1 MDHNIIRDL
10 LPIYA
15 DGLESEESRA
25 LIEAHLA
32 DCPDCR
38 AQLERMRARVDAPG
52 RTEGADCRRILG
64 RQKRKLARRTTL
76 AAAAALLLGAGL
88 CLLWLWSRGC
98 FDVAD
103 RQTSPD
109 GRITTTAYRK
119 NVSGLFPTD
128 HGFTVRDE
136 GAFRGTTNYLDGT
149 SFQGMW
155 WSPDS
160 RYRVIAM
167 ETEEEG
173 GRLAMVD
180 YRNNVSRNLTA
191 YLDMAVT
198 GSGAFP
204 GLIQE
209 GEGLWPAI
217 EYRFLQWSDQA
228 SVMLLHYAYA
238 DRQGEEHEGYFW
250 YDCGSGEIS
259 GVMELPE
266 EP

>member
-1 MDHNIIRDL
+1 
-10 LPIYA
+10 
-15 DGLESEESRA
+15 
-25 LIEAHLA
+25 
-32 DCPDCR
+32 
-38 AQLERMRARVDAPG
+38 
-52 RTEGADCRRILG
+52 
-64 RQKRKLARRTTL
+64 
-76 AAAAALLLGAGL
+76 
-88 CLLWLWSRGC
+88 
-98 FDVAD
+98 
-103 RQTSPD
+103 
-109 GRITTTAYRK
+109 
-119 NVSGLFPTD
+119 
-128 HGFTVRDE
+128 
-136 GAFRGTTNYLDGT
+136 
-149 SFQGMW
+149 
-155 WSPDS
+155 
-160 RYRVIAM
+160 
-167 ETEEEG
+167 
-173 GRLAMVD
+173 MVD